1 METFEVR
8 PGELYRREQAALQD
22 EIRREILEQIS
33 LDLVSMKHLQEEM
46 DLKEQDLNSH
56 LAMLERALLVE
67 REEESYRLTPRCIAY
82 LDECHGYEWKR

>member
-1 METFEVR
+1 METFEVI
-8 PGELYRREQAALQD
+8 PGELYRLEQAALQD

-46 DLKEQDLNSH
+46 DLKEQDLNRH

-82 LDECHGYEWKR
+82 LDECHGYEWMR

>member
-1 METFEVR
+1 METLEVR
-8 PGELYRREQAALQD
+8 PGELYRLEQVALQD

-33 LDLVSMKHLQEEM
+33 LDLVSIKHLQEEM
-46 DLKEQDLNSH
+46 DLKEQDLDSH

>member
-1 METFEVR
+1 MNNLKAR
-8 PGELYRREQAALQD
+8 PGELYRLEQAALQD

-33 LDLVSMKHLQEEM
+33 LDLVSMKQLQEEM

-82 LDECHGYEWKR
+82 LDVCHGYEWKR